1 MFELIIF
8 EILDIWSRELRWIN
22 WKIDL
27 YCMLVTLIVILP
39 FYQFY
44 LLVTNYGV
52 TDKKKAMALASLCLL
67 IFLYGFWKVGDPF
80 PINTADK
87 HGIFSIEMGI
97 SRIGVVGVTVM
108 AFLSGFG
115 AVNCPYTYLSYFL
128 RNIKDSDI
136 QQLEKQLH
144 LTLEKILNKKK
155 RVVLARA
162 EQKKRKLASEK
173 TEKHVNLFSRIVSS
187 VVRSSDSEVEDV
199 NNLMTETRTLE
210 EFGRALFSEI
220 NELRVEKARIVFS
233 QTWLGRFYN
242 FLGYFFS
249 VYCVYKIFM
258 STINI
263 VFDRKVSIDP
273 VSRGIGIVLRFL
285 YVPIDVTFWSQQ
297 ISFLLVG
304 IIIATSI
311 RGFLNYLMKFF
322 YEYSNS
328 VSSNNIVLLLAQVMG
343 MYFVSAILLIR
354 MSMPLEY
361 RLIITQVLGDISFNF
376 YHRWFDFI
384 FIPSALLTI
393 LLFVLL
399 NKSTRLKIYEK

>member
-1 MFELIIF
+1 
-8 EILDIWSRELRWIN
+8 
-22 WKIDL
+22 
-27 YCMLVTLIVILP
+27 
-39 FYQFY
+39 
-44 LLVTNYGV
+44 
-52 TDKKKAMALASLCLL
+52 
-67 IFLYGFWKVGDPF
+67 
-80 PINTADK
+80 
-87 HGIFSIEMGI
+87 
-97 SRIGVVGVTVM
+97 M

-285 YVPIDVTFWSQQ
+285 YVPIDVPFWSQQ

-361 RLIITQVLGDISFNF
+361 RLIITEVLGDISFNF

>member
-1 MFELIIF
+1 
-8 EILDIWSRELRWIN
+8 
-22 WKIDL
+22 
-27 YCMLVTLIVILP
+27 
-39 FYQFY
+39 
-44 LLVTNYGV
+44 
-52 TDKKKAMALASLCLL
+52 
-67 IFLYGFWKVGDPF
+67 
-80 PINTADK
+80 
-87 HGIFSIEMGI
+87 
-97 SRIGVVGVTVM
+97 
-108 AFLSGFG
+108 
-115 AVNCPYTYLSYFL
+115 
-128 RNIKDSDI
+128 
-136 QQLEKQLH
+136 
-144 LTLEKILNKKK
+144 
-155 RVVLARA
+155 
-162 EQKKRKLASEK
+162 
-173 TEKHVNLFSRIVSS
+173 
-187 VVRSSDSEVEDV
+187 
-199 NNLMTETRTLE
+199 MTETRTLE

-285 YVPIDVTFWSQQ
+285 YVPIDVPFWSQQ